1 MTKPTRTRL
10 AGLLIACGS
19 MAALPALAQ
28 TNSDPG
34 QSPASP
40 VPLPATPDSTPDSPT
55 EGGLMQRDKLLGT
68 LGGVRP
74 VLEAHGISLNLN
86 ETSEVFGSPTG
97 GRATGVIYEGAT
109 NISVDLDLE
118 KSIGLSGGTMRISA
132 LQIHGRGL
140 STNDVANLNT
150 ISSVEATR
158 ATRLYEIWYQ
168 QMFAGGKADIRVG
181 QQSAD
186 LEFALSSYG
195 GLFTNASFGWPTS
208 SAVSLPGGGS
218 AYPLGVLG
226 ARLRLRPA
234 DNTTVLL
241 GVFNGSPAR
250 PGTNDPQLR
259 NAHGT
264 SFRLDEGYFAIA
276 EAQYTINA
284 EEGATGLAGTYKL
297 GGWYHSRAFTNQ
309 FFVNTLNIATDNTG
323 SPVNP
328 NDDWMLYGVADQ
340 LVWHAPNTK
349 DGGVGVFARV
359 TGGPGSK
366 NQVNVFANAGVTY
379 KDVFGRENDTVGLGL
394 AWARISDTA
403 RANDAA
409 AAAAQPGVFS
419 PIRSSELALEL
430 TYQAQVAPWLTVQ
443 PVAQYIFNP
452 GGGVVNPN
460 RPDRRIGDAAVFG
473 VRSTIAF

>member
-1 MTKPTRTRL
+1 MTMPNRLRL
-10 AGLLIACGS
+10 AGATLLCGCL
-19 MAALPALAQ
+19 AALPALGQ

-34 QSPASP
+34 QSPSSP
-40 VPLPATPDSTPDSPT
+40 DAVPAAPSAIPDTTPN
-55 EGGLMQRDKLLGT
+55 GGADKLLGS

-74 VLEAHGISLNLN
+74 VLEAHGITLNLL
-86 ETSEVFGSPTG
+86 ETSEVLGNPTG
-97 GRATGVIYEGAT
+97 GRATGAIFEGAA
-109 NISVDLDLE
+109 NASLDIDLD
-118 KSIGLSGGTMRISA
+118 KAIGLSGGTMRISA

-140 STNDVANLNT
+140 STNNISNLNT
-150 ISSVEATR
+150 ISSAEATR

-186 LEFALSSYG
+186 LEFAISSYG

-208 SAVSLPGGGS
+208 FAVSLPGGGS

-264 SFRLDEGYFAIA
+264 SFRLDDGYFAIG
-276 EAQYTINA
+276 EVQYAING
-284 EEGATGLAGTYKL
+284 EEGSTGLAGTYKL

-309 FFVNTLNIATDNTG
+309 FFVNTLGIATNNTG
-323 SPVNP
+323 SPTNP

-340 LVWHAPNTK
+340 LVWHAPGSK

-359 TGGPGSK
+359 TGGPGSR
-366 NQVNVFANAGVTY
+366 NQVNVFANAGATY
-379 KDVFGRENDTVGLGL
+379 KGVFGRENDTVGLGL

-409 AAAAQPGVFS
+409 AAAASPGVFF

-473 VRSTIAF
+473 VRTVIAF